1 MKWKMENLIFN
12 ILNSYMC
19 VYINRKFNIF
29 RYYRILILIFN
40 YTRSLVILLKF
51 IFYGVFYVIFYA
63 I

>member
-40 YTRSLVILLKF
+40 YTRSLVILFF
-51 IFYGVFYVIFYA
+51 IFYRVFYVIFYA